1 MILKN
6 IEIKAHLINY
16 DKTRALVETLCP
28 KPESTEQQVDTFFIT
43 EKGRLKLREASTKS
57 ALIYYDRPD
66 TVDPSPSDIAISFID
81 EPDTLK
87 DVLSKSLGIRRLVK
101 KERTLYLYIQ
111 TRIHLDKVEGLGNFL
126 ELEVVLKENQ
136 SEEDGK
142 HIAQEIMNKLEINDS
157 DLIEM
162 AYVDLLDEAGK

>member
-6 IEIKAHLINY
+6 IEIKAHLNNY
-16 DKTRALVETLCP
+16 DETRALVEIFCP
-28 KPESTEQQVDTFFIT
+28 EPERTEQQVDTFFNT
-43 EKGRLKLREASTKS
+43 DKGRLKLREASTKS

-87 DVLSKSLGIRRLVK
+87 DVLSKSLGIRRIVK
-101 KERTLYLYIQ
+101 KERTLYLYGQ

-126 ELEVVLKENQ
+126 ELEVVLEENQ

-142 HIAQEIMNKLEINDS
+142 QIAQDILNKLNINDS
-157 DLIEM
+157 DLLDK
-162 AYVDLLDEAGK
+162 AYVDLLEESDK